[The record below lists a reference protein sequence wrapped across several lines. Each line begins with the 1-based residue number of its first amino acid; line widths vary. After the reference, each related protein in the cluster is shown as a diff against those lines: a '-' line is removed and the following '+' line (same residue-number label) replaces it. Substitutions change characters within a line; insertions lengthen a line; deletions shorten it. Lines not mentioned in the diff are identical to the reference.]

1 MRVRPRSARACQRS
15 QLRTP
20 PPRRRTTRSLPSCRA
35 IRRRRRPAR
44 RSASKRAVAFWCSLT
59 CLARRTKAHGWW
71 AGEREWAGA
80 HSRRPSRSAVER
92 ARRLG
97 YNKERNV
104 RSSSWRCLMTRSLQ
118 WRGTVVLAALLM
130 HQSLAAQAAKVRRG
144 ASLDLAA
151 LMNGEI
157 RASVAPLVAGRAALG
172 VSLARWWGGQT
183 TYYPVPLSTQIVEPA
198 PTFDALHP
206 GREYMV
212 DLYARVYPVSLS
224 SATPQRRISG
234 YLGGFVG
241 FHRREFDQ
249 TIQYACTG
257 VDPVICPLMGAPSG

>member
-1 MRVRPRSARACQRS
+1 
-15 QLRTP
+15 
-20 PPRRRTTRSLPSCRA
+20 
-35 IRRRRRPAR
+35 
-44 RSASKRAVAFWCSLT
+44 
-59 CLARRTKAHGWW
+59 
-71 AGEREWAGA
+71 
-80 HSRRPSRSAVER
+80 
-92 ARRLG
+92 
-97 YNKERNV
+97 
-104 RSSSWRCLMTRSLQ
+104 MTRSLQ
-118 WRGTVVLAALLM
+118 WRGTVVLAALLT
-130 HQSLAAQAAKVRRG
+130 HQSLAAQGAKVRRG

-157 RASVAPLVAGRAALG
+157 RASVAPVVAGRAALG
-172 VSLARWWGGQT
+172 VSIARWWGGQT

-224 SATPQRRISG
+224 SATPKRRISG
-234 YLGGFVG
+234 YVGGFVG

-257 VDPVICPLMGAPSG
+257 VDPVVCPLMRAPSGSPITCQIPCPPIPPQAVRTITSGVEPGAELGVRVMPFGDVFVEIGGWARLITFADPTGRFEEGQVASRVTLAVGLGW